1 VRAADL
7 VNVVPRP
14 ISVERVGADAKPAGN
29 PIVNRDD
36 DGSLGAEGYVID
48 WRDGRMDRVY
58 PVDCYRE
65 ALASLPEDL
74 RIYSS
79 AETDITRALQARVR
93 TEGVTKVAAAPK
105 TTAAPKTDGGHHGV
119 SPFLILA
126 VTAGLVLGVGSLL
139 VYAR

>member
-1 VRAADL
+1 MARGRLHLVVLVAAAL
-7 VNVVPRP
+7 AALAVCG
-14 ISVERVGADAKPAGN
+14 SVAAATPDCASRLIN
-29 PIVNRDD
+29 
-36 DGSLGAEGYVID
+36 D

-79 AETDITRALQARVR
+79 AESDITRAMQARVR
-93 TEGVTKVAAAPK
+93 TVGVTKAAATPK
-105 TTAAPKTDGGHHGV
+105 IAAAPKTDGGHDGV
-119 SPFLILA
+119 SPLVILV

>member
-1 VRAADL
+1 MARGRLHLVTVVAAAL
-7 VNVVPRP
+7 AALAVC
-14 ISVERVGADAKPAGN
+14 
-29 PIVNRDD
+29 
-36 DGSLGAEGYVID
+36 GSAAAATPDCASRLLAD

-79 AETDITRALQARVR
+79 AETDLTRALQARVR
-93 TEGVTKVAAAPK
+93 TEGVTKIAAAPK
-105 TTAAPKTDGGHHGV
+105 AAAAPKTDGGHHGV
-119 SPFLILA
+119 SPLVILA

-139 VYAR
+139 IYAR

>member
-1 VRAADL
+1 MAIVAAAL
-7 VNVVPRP
+7 TALTVC
-14 ISVERVGADAKPAGN
+14 
-29 PIVNRDD
+29 
-36 DGSLGAEGYVID
+36 GSAAAATPDCASRLLAD

-105 TTAAPKTDGGHHGV
+105 TAAATKTDGGHHGV
-119 SPFLILA
+119 SPFVILA
-126 VTAGLVLGVGSLL
+126 VTAGLVLGAGSLL
-139 VYAR
+139 IYAR

>member
-1 VRAADL
+1 MARGRLHLVVLVAAAL
-7 VNVVPRP
+7 VAVAVCG
-14 ISVERVGADAKPAGN
+14 SAAAAG
-29 PIVNRDD
+29 PDCASRLI
-36 DGSLGAEGYVID
+36 AD

-79 AETDITRALQARVR
+79 AETDITRAMQSRIR
-93 TEGVTKVAAAPK
+93 TVGVTKTAAAPK
-105 TTAAPKTDGGHHGV
+105 PDGRHHGV
-119 SPFLILA
+119 SPLVILA

>member
-1 VRAADL
+1 MAFVVAAL
-7 VNVVPRP
+7 AALTVC
-14 ISVERVGADAKPAGN
+14 
-29 PIVNRDD
+29 
-36 DGSLGAEGYVID
+36 GSAAAATPDCASRLLAD

-105 TTAAPKTDGGHHGV
+105 TTAAKTDGGHHGV
-119 SPFLILA
+119 SPFVILA

>member
-1 VRAADL
+1 MALVAAALTAL
-7 VNVVPRP
+7 VVC
-14 ISVERVGADAKPAGN
+14 
-29 PIVNRDD
+29 
-36 DGSLGAEGYVID
+36 GSAAAATPDCASRLLAD

-79 AETDITRALQARVR
+79 AETDITRAMQARVR

-105 TTAAPKTDGGHHGV
+105 TAVAPKTDGDHHHGV

>member
-1 VRAADL
+1 MARGRLHLVALVAAAL
-7 VNVVPRP
+7 AALTVC
-14 ISVERVGADAKPAGN
+14 
-29 PIVNRDD
+29 
-36 DGSLGAEGYVID
+36 GSAAAATPDCASRLLAD

-105 TTAAPKTDGGHHGV
+105 TAAATKTDRGHHGV
-119 SPFLILA
+119 SPFVILA

-139 VYAR
+139 IYAR

>member
-1 VRAADL
+1 VVLVAAAL
-7 VNVVPRP
+7 VT
-14 ISVERVGADAKPAGN
+14 PA
-29 PIVNRDD
+29 VC
-36 DGSLGAEGYVID
+36 GSAAAAGPDCGSRLIAD

-58 PVDCYRE
+58 PVECYRE

-79 AETDITRALQARVR
+79 AESDITRAMQARVR
-93 TEGVTKVAAAPK
+93 TVGVTKAAAAPK
-105 TTAAPKTDGGHHGV
+105 TAAAPKPDGRHHGV
-119 SPFLILA
+119 SPLVILA

>member
-1 VRAADL
+1 MAFIAAAL
-7 VNVVPRP
+7 AALAVC
-14 ISVERVGADAKPAGN
+14 
-29 PIVNRDD
+29 
-36 DGSLGAEGYVID
+36 GSAAATPDCASRLLAD

-79 AETDITRALQARVR
+79 AETDITRAMQARVR
-93 TEGVTKVAAAPK
+93 TVGVTKAAASPK
-105 TTAAPKTDGGHHGV
+105 AAAAPKTDGGHQGV
-119 SPFLILA
+119 SPFVILA

-139 VYAR
+139 VYVR

>member
-1 VRAADL
+1 
-7 VNVVPRP
+7 
-14 ISVERVGADAKPAGN
+14 
-29 PIVNRDD
+29 
-36 DGSLGAEGYVID
+36 
-48 WRDGRMDRVY
+48 MDRVY

-79 AETDITRALQARVR
+79 AESDITRAMQARVR
-93 TEGVTKVAAAPK
+93 TEGVTKAAAAPR
-105 TTAAPKTDGGHHGV
+105 TAVAPKTDGGHHHGV

>member
-1 VRAADL
+1 MAFVAAALAAL
-7 VNVVPRP
+7 VVC
-14 ISVERVGADAKPAGN
+14 
-29 PIVNRDD
+29 
-36 DGSLGAEGYVID
+36 GSAAAATPDCASRLLAD
-48 WRDGRMDRVY
+48 WRDGRMDQVY
-58 PVDCYRE
+58 PVSCYRE

-79 AETDITRALQARVR
+79 AESDITRAMQARVR

-105 TTAAPKTDGGHHGV
+105 TAASKTDGGHHGV

-126 VTAGLVLGVGSLL
+126 VTAGLVLGLGSLL